1 MGNWYLLN
9 MQHRKWRK
17 LNNSWCIG
25 LSWLCLT
32 AAQFHFLFDILSS
45 HPTYLPHFNHF
56 LRPPPH
62 PPRFWTFGR
71 YQWKLPKIVTAWG
84 RFRTMILTG
93 RFSPRSKHPE
103 LSRIAPCIAHHS
115 EKVMNA
121 KAKAFSA
128 HAWNTWSPSYNDATK
143 MKGCRTGNRILD
155 QEKYGSFSARIS

>member
-9 MQHRKWRK
+9 MQQRKWRK

-103 LSRIAPCIAHHS
+103 LSRIAPCTYCTSLRESHECKGKSFFCTCMEHMIALLQ
-115 EKVMNA
+115 
-121 KAKAFSA
+121 
-128 HAWNTWSPSYNDATK
+128 
-143 MKGCRTGNRILD
+143 RRD
-155 QEKYGSFSARIS
+155 QNERL